1 MITNFALSLSSTGL
15 ELLHRVP
22 RGWRRVGH
30 VDITSKTLDDD
41 LKALRE
47 KALVI
52 EPDGLRTKLVIPLDQ
67 IKYVAIDG
75 TLTTEADIHAAL
87 EGETPYALEDLVID
101 SEKFGG
107 RTHIAAVPRETL
119 QEAEAFAAGHG
130 FDPVAFVA
138 VPEPFTFQK
147 EVFFGPT
154 DMARQV
160 VGPDALIER
169 DDLPVMIVGTR
180 IKSRLLVMDLAHEA
194 EEDIYKD
201 DLAAL
206 LAAEDTTAKSD
217 ATTTSQD
224 IEPTERPDVGRLG
237 DEATHFDATTQVVW
251 VDHIPA
257 EYHATAETAPLKD
270 PLIPAN
276 PVFAAPVLM
285 DPIIAEH
292 PLIKPKPIMAPLVA
306 LSRRGGM
313 TAPKTRAVAP
323 AAHRGLPPEPT
334 LGAVLPA
341 PTPLPAAP
349 VAHRLPAPEP
359 TQSRNKPALIAAGI
373 AAGALIIGG
382 VLWSQQDTQELAS
395 LPVTA
400 QIEAPELT
408 PETPVADTAVPVA
421 EPLLETG
428 PTIPDFEIAQLRTQD
443 IDASPTPIFTAE
455 ASADPL
461 SVPTAVIAAPADAPL
476 SPVQAPPTPPAE
488 ETAQAAVGAPVL
500 RGQVLSPDEAARIYD
515 VTGVWQRAPRF
526 LAVPSGAIPLNFQT
540 PAETTPPKR
549 VAQPDVPLLN
559 GLETDLS
566 FIAPADPPAPDVVF
580 ARDDNG
586 FILATEEGTVT
597 PEGAVVFAGLPDLA
611 ITPRPELTQSDL
623 DRMALLA
630 PAPEGV
636 IVIAGRPDVVPALRP
651 ANAQLPDAD
660 ESLAS
665 DEAVNAALAEAA
677 TTDTTATLGGV
688 GLASLEL
695 QNSGTIA
702 LDTEVVEDGAIIDLR
717 PRLRPQGLT
726 DGIDPGT
733 PDITDILAGIA
744 TEDATLRFDNSTALA
759 VVLSL
764 RPDVRPANFGT
775 VVATAR
781 AQQPTQPVATAAPV
795 TAAAPVAPQNFAP
808 VPGGVARAATQE
820 DAIRLR
826 DINLIGVYGRPN
838 ARRALVRLSNGRYV
852 RVEVG
857 SALDGGQVTAIGD
870 DALNYVKRGRTY
882 AIELP

>member
-1 MITNFALSLSSTGL
+1 MITNFALSLSSSGL

-22 RGWRRVGH
+22 RGWRRVGN
-30 VDITSKTLDDD
+30 VDIASKTLDDD

-67 IKYVAIDG
+67 IKYIAIDG

-107 RTHIAAVPRETL
+107 RTHIAAVARETL

-130 FDPVAFVA
+130 FDPVAFAA

-180 IKSRLLVMDLAHEA
+180 IKSRLLVMDAGQEA
-194 EEDIYKD
+194 EEGTYKD

-206 LAAEDTTAKSD
+206 LAVEQSSAPDAAQVAKD
-217 ATTTSQD
+217 AAAVDGS
-224 IEPTERPDVGRLG
+224 P
-237 DEATHFDATTQVVW
+237 QVIW
-251 VDHIPA
+251 VDQIPT
-257 EYHATAETAPLKD
+257 EYHAPTQSAPLKD

-276 PVFAAPVLM
+276 PVFASPALL

-292 PLIKPKPIMAPLVA
+292 PLIAPKPIMAPLVA
-306 LSRRGGM
+306 LSRRGAM
-313 TAPKTRAVAP
+313 TGPKAPPVAP
-323 AAHRGLPPEPT
+323 AAHRGLPPAP
-334 LGAVLPA
+334 AQSARAPA

-349 VAHRLPAPEP
+349 VAQRIPAPEP
-359 TQSRNKPALIAAGI
+359 TQNRNKPALIAAGI

-382 VLWSQQDTQELAS
+382 LWWSQQGTQELAA
-395 LPVTA
+395 LPVA
-400 QIEAPELT
+400 QQIET
-408 PETPVADTAVPVA
+408 PERTSDTPTTETAVAVA
-421 EPLLETG
+421 EPVLEVG
-428 PTIPDFEIAQLRTQD
+428 PTIPDFEIAQLTAQD
-443 IDASPTPIFTAE
+443 IDASPTPPLTAE
-455 ASADPL
+455 AAADPL
-461 SVPTAVIAAPADAPL
+461 AVPTAVIAAPADAPL
-476 SPVQAPPTPPAE
+476 SPVQAPPAPPAE

-515 VTGVWQRAPRF
+515 ATGVWQRAPRF
-526 LAVPSGAIPLNFQT
+526 LAVPSGAIPLNFQS
-540 PAETTPPKR
+540 PAATAPPVR
-549 VAQPDVPLLN
+549 IAQPDVPLLD

-566 FIAPADPPAPDVVF
+566 FIAPANPPAPDIVF
-580 ARDDNG
+580 ARDENG
-586 FILATEEGTVT
+586 FILATEAGTVT
-597 PEGAVVFAGLPDLA
+597 PEGAVVYAGLPDLA
-611 ITPRPELTQSDL
+611 ITPRPELTQSDR

-660 ESLAS
+660 GSPAS
-665 DEAVNAALAEAA
+665 DDAVNAAVAEAA
-677 TTDTTATLGGV
+677 TTETAPPLGGV
-688 GLASLEL
+688 GLSSLEL

-702 LDTEVVEDGAIIDLR
+702 LDTEVVEGGAIIDLR

-759 VVLSL
+759 VPLSL

-775 VVATAR
+775 VVAAAR
-781 AQQPTQPVATAAPV
+781 SQQQTQPAAAAAPV

>member
-1 MITNFALSLSSTGL
+1 MITNFALSLSSSGL

-30 VDITSKTLDDD
+30 VDIASKTLDDD

-67 IKYVAIDG
+67 IKYIAIDG

-107 RTHIAAVPRETL
+107 RTHVAAVARETL

-180 IKSRLLVMDLAHEA
+180 IKSRLLVMDTGQEA
-194 EEDIYKD
+194 EEEAYKD

-206 LAAEDTTAKSD
+206 LAAEQSSAPDAAQVAKD
-217 ATTTSQD
+217 AAAV
-224 IEPTERPDVGRLG
+224 DVSP
-237 DEATHFDATTQVVW
+237 QVIW
-251 VDHIPA
+251 VDQIPT
-257 EYHATAETAPLKD
+257 EYHAPTQPTPLKD

-276 PVFAAPVLM
+276 PVFASPALL

-292 PLIKPKPIMAPLVA
+292 PLIAPKPIMAPLVA
-306 LSRRGGM
+306 LSRRGAM
-313 TAPKTRAVAP
+313 TGPKSPPVAP
-323 AAHRGLPPEPT
+323 AAHRGLPPAP
-334 LGAVLPA
+334 AQSADAPA

-349 VAHRLPAPEP
+349 VAQRIPAPEP
-359 TQSRNKPALIAAGI
+359 TQNRNKPALVAAGI

-382 VLWSQQDTQELAS
+382 LWWSQQGTQELAAR
-395 LPVTA
+395 PVA
-400 QIEAPELT
+400 QQIET
-408 PETPVADTAVPVA
+408 PERTPDTPTTETAVTVA
-421 EPLLETG
+421 EPVLEVA
-428 PTIPDFEIAQLRTQD
+428 PTIPDFEIAQLRAQD
-443 IDASPTPIFTAE
+443 IDASPTPSFTAE
-455 ASADPL
+455 AAADPL
-461 SVPTAVIAAPADAPL
+461 AVPTAVIAAPADAPL
-476 SPVQAPPTPPAE
+476 SPVQEPPAPPAE

-515 VTGVWQRAPRF
+515 ATGVWQRAPRF
-526 LAVPSGAIPLNFQT
+526 LAVPSGAIPLNFQS
-540 PAETTPPKR
+540 PAETAPPVR
-549 VAQPDVPLLN
+549 VTQPDVPLLD

-566 FIAPADPPAPDVVF
+566 FIAPANPPAPDIVF
-580 ARDDNG
+580 ARDENG
-586 FILATEEGTVT
+586 FILATEDGTVT
-597 PEGAVVFAGLPDLA
+597 PEGAVVYAGLPDLA
-611 ITPRPELTQSDL
+611 ITPRPELTQSDR

-660 ESLAS
+660 EGPAG
-665 DEAVNAALAEAA
+665 DDAVNAAVAEAA
-677 TTDTTATLGGV
+677 TTETAPPLGGV
-688 GLASLEL
+688 GLSSLEL

-702 LDTEVVEDGAIIDLR
+702 LDTEVVEGGAIIDLR

-759 VVLSL
+759 VPLSL

-775 VVATAR
+775 VVAAAR
-781 AQQPTQPVATAAPV
+781 SQQQTQPAAAAAPV